1 MHLKACLKKYAALFI
16 LLFSLTGCAT
26 HLAPADLVL
35 AEKALVQAKEAQA
48 QQYAPI
54 ELYEAEKSL
63 ARAQQSH
70 NQKEK
75 ISRVELYSYQAKRKA
90 EVAQAV
96 AEKRIAEEKLNEAVR
111 KNRKAALKE
120 RDTEL
125 KATREKLAELR
136 EDAALMKGALLN
148 AAGKVIAAPSS
159 TEERIALLEDELA
172 KRRLDSKIARLEKE
186 LKPEAVPEKESE
198 IKNLKQKI
206 NDLEQEITT
215 LKSKPGGVA
224 TLAEREKVVR
234 SEGLF
239 ISGIV
244 KDTEG
249 NPCDGALVTLK
260 GTYQGTTTTDSQGS
274 YTFTTEDSAP
284 QGIIYISA
292 TYGEKKGSIKIFS
305 SACSIKGNIT
315 VN

>member
-1 MHLKACLKKYAALFI
+1 MYLRACLKKYVILFI
-16 LLFSLTGCAT
+16 MVIPFAGCAT

-35 AEKALVQAKEAQA
+35 AEKALLQAKEAQA

-54 ELYEAEKSL
+54 EFHEAEKSL
-63 ARAQQSH
+63 NKAQQSY

-75 ISRVELYSYQAKRKA
+75 ISRVQLYSYQAKRKA
-90 EVAQAV
+90 EVAQAM
-96 AEKRIAEEKLNEAVR
+96 AEKRIAEEKLNETM
-111 KNRKAALKE
+111 KKDRKAVLKE
-120 RDTEL
+120 KDTEL

-206 NDLEQEITT
+206 NDLEEELTK
-215 LKSKPGGVA
+215 LKSRPGGVA
-224 TLAEREKVVR
+224 TLTEKEKAIR
-234 SEGLF
+234 SGGLL
-239 ISGIV
+239 ISGTV

-249 NPCDGALVTLK
+249 NPCAGALVTLK

-274 YTFTTEDSAP
+274 YTFTTKDSVS

-305 SACSIKGNIT
+305 SASSIKGNIT